1 MRAVLRRLIEQR
13 RYLPLEWGARDCCL
27 WAADFW
33 LAVSGR
39 DFAEGVR
46 GYTNSFGAYRALRRA
61 GFYSVADL
69 IAQRLARAR
78 RPRLGAVVLTGSG
91 PLHTLLIAESARL
104 AWGQGAHGLVATAIP
119 PAATF
124 WEPA

>member
-1 MRAVLRRLIEQR
+1 M
-13 RYLPLEWGARDCCL
+13 

-46 GYTNSFGAYRALRRA
+46 GYSNSFGAYRRLRRA
-61 GFYSVADL
+61 GFASVADL
-69 IAQRLARAR
+69 IAQRLVRVR
-78 RPRLGAVVLTGSG
+78 RVRVGSVVLTGQG

-104 AWGQGAHGLVATAIP
+104 AWGQGERGLVASAIP
-119 PAATF
+119 LGATF
-124 WEPA
+124 WEPI